1 MYCITLLPVVQME
14 YSKSNPIQDKPQSLK
29 SRQEIFVRMKTTK
42 VVKGNEMAPTV
53 ADSDNH

>member
-53 ADSDNH
+53 ADPDNH